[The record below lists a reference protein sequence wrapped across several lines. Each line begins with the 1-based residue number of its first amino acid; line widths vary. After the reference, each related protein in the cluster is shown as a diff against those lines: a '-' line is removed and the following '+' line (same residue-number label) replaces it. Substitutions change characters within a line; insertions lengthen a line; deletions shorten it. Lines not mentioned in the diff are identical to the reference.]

1 MDTETRDLAA
11 SSRLLPTRDR
21 RQRSR
26 ARIPALTIL
35 YHPDLS
41 RIGEHARLLEVAS
54 GRGALLSRSV
64 PDFASPGSNQPR
76 PLGDPYLSRSP
87 LRLEAA
93 AAAGALRLQAG
104 ESRTRVAVEGVVVSA
119 ERDFTAAE
127 VRRGVVLELADRV
140 VLLLHEAPAVA
151 SPAPSYPDLIGE
163 NEGIVRLRNEIHRL
177 ADPDVPVLVRVET

>member
-54 GRGALLSRSV
+54 GRGALLSRSL
-64 PDFASPGSNQPR
+64 PDFAPSGSNQPR

-93 AAAGALRLQAG
+93 AAGALRLQAG
-104 ESRTRVAVEGVVVSA
+104 ESRTRVAVEGGVGSA
-119 ERDFTAAE
+119 ARDFTA
-127 VRRGVVLELADRV
+127 
-140 VLLLHEAPAVA
+140 
-151 SPAPSYPDLIGE
+151 
-163 NEGIVRLRNEIHRL
+163 
-177 ADPDVPVLVRVET
+177 